1 MTMEVISAAV
11 TMVVAINPREPFCG
25 GIMNFLGSNGTYDD
39 EHARK
44 MMMMMIRKSFAYLP
58 YLGTYVIMKSL
69 LPPKKELR
77 NMMCTHSLTLP
88 FSTSKQSR
96 EIVRNSRTL
105 PKVPYRPPLCTAKR
119 VEVM

>member
-44 MMMMMIRKSFAYLP
+44 MMMMMMIRKSSAYLP

-77 NMMCTHSLTLP
+77 NMMCTHSLTHSPL
-88 FSTSKQSR
+88 FNFQAVER
-96 EIVRNSRTL
+96 LIIRNSRTL
-105 PKVPYRPPLCTAKR
+105 R
-119 VEVM
+119 

>member
-11 TMVVAINPREPFCG
+11 TMVVAINPRESFCG

-44 MMMMMIRKSFAYLP
+44 MMTMMMMIRKSSAYLP

-69 LPPKKELR
+69 LPPKKELP
-77 NMMCTHSLTLP
+77 TQYDVHSLTH
-88 FSTSKQSR
+88 S
-96 EIVRNSRTL
+96 
-105 PKVPYRPPLCTAKR
+105 PLFNFQA
-119 VEVM
+119 VERLYATPAP

>member
-44 MMMMMIRKSFAYLP
+44 MMMMMMMIRKSSAYLP
-58 YLGTYVIMKSL
+58 
-69 LPPKKELR
+69 
-77 NMMCTHSLTLP
+77 TLP
-88 FSTSKQSR
+88 RYICNHEVFTSS
-96 EIVRNSRTL
+96 
-105 PKVPYRPPLCTAKR
+105 
-119 VEVM
+119 

>member
-1 MTMEVISAAV
+1 MTMVVISAAV
-11 TMVVAINPREPFCG
+11 TMVVAINPRESFCG

-44 MMMMMIRKSFAYLP
+44 MMMMMMIRKSSAYLP

-77 NMMCTHSLTLP
+77 NMMCTHSLTHSLQLP
-88 FSTSKQSR
+88 SSR
-96 EIVRNSRTL
+96 EIIRNSRTL
-105 PKVPYRPPLCTAKR
+105 R
-119 VEVM
+119 

>member
-39 EHARK
+39 DEHARK
-44 MMMMMIRKSFAYLP
+44 MMMMMIRKSSAYLPVP

-77 NMMCTHSLTLP
+77 NMMCTHSLT
-88 FSTSKQSR
+88 STSKQ
-96 EIVRNSRTL
+96 
-105 PKVPYRPPLCTAKR
+105 
-119 VEVM
+119 

>member
-44 MMMMMIRKSFAYLP
+44 MMMMMMIRKYSAYLP

-69 LPPKKELR
+69 LPPKKELS
-77 NMMCTHSLTLP
+77 NMMCTHSLTHSLP
-88 FSTSKQSR
+88 PFQLPSSR
-96 EIVRNSRTL
+96 EIIRNSRTL
-105 PKVPYRPPLCTAKR
+105 R
-119 VEVM
+119 

>member
-44 MMMMMIRKSFAYLP
+44 MMMMMMMIRKSSAYLP

-77 NMMCTHSLTLP
+77 NMMCTHSLTHSLQLP
-88 FSTSKQSR
+88 SSR

-105 PKVPYRPPLCTAKR
+105 V
-119 VEVM
+119 

>member
-44 MMMMMIRKSFAYLP
+44 MMMMMMMIRKSSA
-58 YLGTYVIMKSL
+58 
-69 LPPKKELR
+69 
-77 NMMCTHSLTLP
+77 
-88 FSTSKQSR
+88 
-96 EIVRNSRTL
+96 
-105 PKVPYRPPLCTAKR
+105 
-119 VEVM
+119 